1 VDEAGLVKR
10 LSDRV
15 LRRAAWAVWWFLVAM
30 FAFGSFVDRPDSPDS
45 WGGGGGTLGDLVFG
59 AVVLSFPLTGLLIL
73 RLQPRNTIG
82 WLLQCIGLVWAL
94 AGLADNYAAYG
105 LLINPGSLPA
115 ADVVAA
121 LNEGIW
127 VPGIGLMGTYLI
139 LLYPDG
145 HLPSPRW
152 RPVAWLSGLTMAVLT
167 FAVIVSPGQ
176 LEEGPVPT
184 MENPIALESARSL
197 IAAVLVVSLI
207 SLALCIITCAAALV
221 GRFRRARGVERLQLK
236 WLATAGALVAAIYL
250 LAIVAG
256 MFGGETANG
265 GPPTWAKV
273 VEGLAIFSFLLLPVS
288 IGIAILRYR
297 LYDIDVV
304 INRTLVYGLLTVT
317 LGAVYLGSVLV
328 LQLALRPLTDRSD
341 LAVAAS
347 TLAVAALFR
356 PARARIQSAVDR
368 RFYRSR
374 YDATRILEAFADRLR
389 HELDLEAVAVDLRD
403 AVRDTVQPAH
413 VSLWLRP

>member
-10 LSDRV
+10 LSDRA
-15 LRRAAWAVWWFLVAM
+15 LRRVAWGVWWFLVAM
-30 FAFGSFVDRPDSPDS
+30 FTFGSFIDRPDSPDS
-45 WGGGGGTLGDLVFG
+45 WGGGGGWLGDLVFG
-59 AVVLSFPLTGLLIL
+59 VVVLSFPLIGLLVL
-73 RLQPRNTIG
+73 RRQPRNTIG
-82 WLLQCIGLVWAL
+82 WLLQGVGLVWAL

-105 LLINPGSLPA
+105 LLVDPGSLPA
-115 ADVVAA
+115 AAEVAA
-121 LNEGIW
+121 VNEGIW

-139 LLYPDG
+139 LLFPDG

-152 RPVAWLSGLTMAVLT
+152 RPVAWLSGLTMVALT
-167 FAVIVSPGQ
+167 TAVIVSPGR

-184 MENPIALESARSL
+184 MENPLALESAGSL
-197 IAAVLVVSLI
+197 IGVLLVASLVA
-207 SLALCIITCAAALV
+207 LPLCIIACAGALV
-221 GRFRRARGVERLQLK
+221 GRFRRAQGVERLQLK
-236 WLATAGALVAAIYL
+236 WLATAGALVASIYL
-250 LAIVAG
+250 LAIAAG
-256 MFGGETANG
+256 MFGGVTTGG
-265 GPPTWAKV
+265 GPPTWVKV
-273 VEGLAIFSFLLLPVS
+273 VEGLAVLSFLLLPLA
-288 IGIAILRYR
+288 IGAAVLRYR

-317 LGAVYLGSVLV
+317 LSAVYLGSVLV

-347 TLAVAALFR
+347 TLGVAALFR

-368 RFYRSR
+368 RFYRRR

-403 AVRDTVQPAH
+403 AVLETVQPAH